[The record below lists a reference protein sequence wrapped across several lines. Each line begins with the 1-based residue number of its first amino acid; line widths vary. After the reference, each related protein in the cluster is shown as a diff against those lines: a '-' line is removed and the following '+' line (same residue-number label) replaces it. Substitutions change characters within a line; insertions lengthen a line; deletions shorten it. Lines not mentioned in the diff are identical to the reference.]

1 MASERILICG
11 VSTRAAAESAARAGF
26 DVTAIDAFGDLD
38 QHAGVRALS
47 LPRDFG
53 RQFTPAAAAAVARGL
68 DCDAAAYLSPFENH
82 PRAVDAIAAGRT
94 LLGNPPDVLRRVRDP
109 FLLARVLQARGFPS
123 LAVRTDSSSGPTGP
137 GGPGDPNDPNAWVL
151 KPLRSGGGHRI
162 RRWRHGER
170 IPRGCYLQQQAAGTP
185 GSFLFVAARGAAAP
199 IGISRQLMGDAA
211 FGAAGYRYCGNI
223 VGSADVLRFARHGL
237 LVRTLRAMAGA
248 LADEFGLAGV
258 NGIDFV
264 ADNGVPFTVEV
275 NPRWSGAAELV
286 EAWSGRSVFAAHA
299 AACLHGTLPDGDA
312 PAGRRPGAVGRAIV
326 FARADVAMGETRSW
340 LADDGI
346 RDVPHPGERIASG
359 RPVCSVLAS
368 GRHAD
373 ECRAALVAR
382 ADAVYEALDMRR
394 AS

>member
-1 MASERILICG
+1 MACERVLICG

-38 QHAGVRALS
+38 QYAGVRALS

-53 RQFTPAAAAAVARGL
+53 RRFTPAAAAAVARGL

-82 PRAVDAIAAGRT
+82 PRAVQAIAAGRT

-109 FLLARVLQARGFPS
+109 DVLAGVLQARGFRS
-123 LAVRTDSSSGPTGP
+123 LAVRMDPP
-137 GGPGDPNDPNAWVL
+137 DDPNDRDGSNGPDAWVL
-151 KPLRSGGGHRI
+151 KPIRSGGGHRI
-162 RRWRHGER
+162 RRWRRGER
-170 IPRGCYLQQQAAGTP
+170 IPSGCYLQQQAAGTP

-199 IGISRQLMGDAA
+199 IGISRQLTGEAA
-211 FGAAGYRYCGNI
+211 FGATGYRYCGNI
-223 VGSADVLRFARHGL
+223 VGSADVLRFARHDL
-237 LVRTLRAMAGA
+237 LVRTLRAIAGA
-248 LADEFGLAGV
+248 LADEFSLAGV

-264 ADNGVPFTVEV
+264 ANDGVPFTVEV
-275 NPRWSGAAELV
+275 NPRWSGSAELV

-299 AACLHGTLPDGDA
+299 AACLRGTLPNGDA
-312 PAGRRPGAVGRAIV
+312 PAGRRPGAVGKAIV
-326 FARADVAMGETRSW
+326 FARANVAMGETRSW
-340 LADDGI
+340 LAEDGI

-359 RPVCSVLAS
+359 RPVCTVLAS
-368 GRHAD
+368 GRDAD
-373 ECRAALVAR
+373 ECHAALAAR

>member
-1 MASERILICG
+1 MACERVLICG

-53 RQFTPAAAAAVARGL
+53 RRFTPAAAAAGARGL

-82 PRAVDAIAAGRT
+82 PCAVQAIAAGRT
-94 LLGNPPDVLRRVRDP
+94 LLGNPPEVLRRVRDP
-109 FLLARVLQARGFPS
+109 HVLAGVLQARGFRS
-123 LAVRTDSSSGPTGP
+123 LAVRMDPP
-137 GGPGDPNDPNAWVL
+137 DDPNDRDGSNDPDAWVL

-162 RRWRHGER
+162 RRWRRGER
-170 IPRGCYLQQQAAGTP
+170 IPSGCYLQQQAAGTP

-199 IGISRQLMGDAA
+199 IGISRQLMGEAA
-211 FGAAGYRYCGNI
+211 FGATGYRYCGNI
-223 VGSADVLRFARHGL
+223 VGSADVLRFARHDL
-237 LVRTLRAMAGA
+237 LVRTLRAIAGA

-264 ADNGVPFTVEV
+264 ANDGVPFTVEV
-275 NPRWSGAAELV
+275 NPRWSGSAELV
-286 EAWSGRSVFAAHA
+286 EAWWGRSVFAAHA
-299 AACLHGTLPDGDA
+299 AACLRGTLPDGDG
-312 PAGRRPGAVGRAIV
+312 PAGRRPGAVGKAIV
-326 FARADVAMGETRSW
+326 FARANVAIGETRWW
-340 LADDGI
+340 LAEDGI

-359 RPVCSVLAS
+359 RPVCTVLAS
-368 GRHAD
+368 GRDAD
-373 ECRAALVAR
+373 ECHAALAAR
-382 ADAVYEALDMRR
+382 AEAVYEALDRRR